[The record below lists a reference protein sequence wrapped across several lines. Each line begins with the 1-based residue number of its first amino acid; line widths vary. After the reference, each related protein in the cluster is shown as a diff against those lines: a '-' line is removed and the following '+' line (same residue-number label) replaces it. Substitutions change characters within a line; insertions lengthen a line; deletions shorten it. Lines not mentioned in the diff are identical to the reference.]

1 MKVISN
7 ASVLIGLSSIGML
20 LLLRERFPEGILVP
34 EAVWREVV
42 DEGAERSGA
51 REVSAANWIKIQKVN
66 DDGMVRLLRAELD
79 EGEAETIA
87 LAHEMSAHVVVLDER
102 DARRAAMR
110 MGLKVLGTVGILL
123 WGKKTGRLVSLRE
136 QLDAMRFQGKF
147 RISQRLYDRVL
158 REAGEQ
164 IKKKVK

>member
-1 MKVISN
+1 LKVISN

-42 DEGAERSGA
+42 DEGAERPGA
-51 REVSAANWIKIQKVN
+51 REVSAANWIKVQKVK
-66 DDGMVRLLRAELD
+66 DKRMVGLLRAELD
-79 EGEAETIA
+79 EGEAEAIA
-87 LAHEMSAHVVVLDER
+87 LAHEVGADVVLLDER

-110 MGLKVLGTVGILL
+110 MGRKVLGTVGILV
-123 WGKKTGRLVSLRE
+123 WGKQTGKLVSLRE
-136 QLDAMRFQGKF
+136 QLDAMRSQGKF

-158 REAGEQ
+158 REAGE
-164 IKKKVK
+164 

>member
-7 ASVLIGLSSIGML
+7 TSVLIGLSSIGML
-20 LLLRERFPEGILVP
+20 FLLREWFPEGILVP

-51 REVSAANWIKIQKVN
+51 QEVSAANWIKVQKVK
-66 DDGMVRLLRAELD
+66 DKGMVRLLRVELD

-87 LAHEMSAHVVVLDER
+87 LAHEMNANLVLLDER
-102 DARRAAMR
+102 DARRVAMR

-123 WGKKTGRLVSLRE
+123 WGKQMGKFMSLQE
-136 QLDAMRFQGKF
+136 QLDDLRVQGKF
-147 RISQRLYDRVL
+147 QISQRLYDRVL
-158 REAGEQ
+158 QEAGE
-164 IKKKVK
+164 

>member
-20 LLLRERFPEGILVP
+20 FLLRERFTEGILVP

-51 REVSAANWIKIQKVN
+51 QEVSAANWIKVQKVK
-66 DDGMVRLLRAELD
+66 DKGMVRLLRVELD

-87 LAHEMSAHVVVLDER
+87 LAHEMNANLVLLDER
-102 DARRAAMR
+102 DARRAAMQ

-123 WGKKTGRLVSLRE
+123 WGKQMGKFVSLWE
-136 QLDAMRFQGKF
+136 QLDALRVQGKF

-158 REAGEQ
+158 QEAGE
-164 IKKKVK
+164 

>member
-7 ASVLIGLSSIGML
+7 ASVLIGRSSIGML
-20 LLLRERFPEGILVP
+20 FLLRERFPEGILVP

-51 REVSAANWIKIQKVN
+51 QEVSAANWIKVQKVN
-66 DDGMVRLLRAELD
+66 DKGMVRLLRAELD
-79 EGEAETIA
+79 EGEAETIT
-87 LAHEMSAHVVVLDER
+87 LAHEMNANLVLLDER

-123 WGKKTGRLVSLRE
+123 WGKQMGKFMSLRE
-136 QLDAMRFQGKF
+136 QLDALRVQGKF

-158 REAGEQ
+158 QEAGE
-164 IKKKVK
+164 